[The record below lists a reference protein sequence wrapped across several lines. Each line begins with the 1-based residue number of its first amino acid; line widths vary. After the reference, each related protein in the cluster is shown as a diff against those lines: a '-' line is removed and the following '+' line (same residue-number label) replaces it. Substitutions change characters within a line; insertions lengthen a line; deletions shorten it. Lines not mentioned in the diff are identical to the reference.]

1 MELPVSTKIYVE
13 KCKYSE
19 NYSKLQFESGAQLPN
34 FHWSHTFC
42 TSVFLK
48 VCARNPKKHSATIPR
63 IKSTCKGY
71 RCVGLHT
78 TFYYKIAEP
87 KMCYTLWLLFPSW
100 NTLLPTKK
108 KKKRVAVDYIIKQ
121 AHLAYIASILL
132 LCFFFP
138 LILINHCKLI

>member
-1 MELPVSTKIYVE
+1 MELLVSTKIYVE

-34 FHWSHTFC
+34 FRWSHTFC

-48 VCARNPKKHSATIPR
+48 VCARNPKKHSTTIPR

-100 NTLLPTKK
+100 NTLLPTQKK
-108 KKKRVAVDYIIKQ
+108 KSGSRLHYQTDSSGIYCFN
-121 AHLAYIASILL
+121 IATML
-132 LCFFFP
+132 FFFS